1 MRFKVLAIFVLSI
14 ILIPLLSFS
23 AFGQDNLN
31 YIVLKGGIYAPT
43 GDLERLNFSVG
54 FDGEVAY
61 GRYLNS
67 AFALEV
73 GAGYFETDGD
83 VSVIPATLNAKG
95 FITTPDME
103 IFGEVGVGAY
113 FAEFDGI
120 LNTVNFGNITIDD
133 SDTVFGIDVGL
144 GARYNFAKNVFF
156 GVEGKLIMTAD
167 AKFEGTASGTPRTVE
182 SNLNGFLVTA
192 NLGFRF

>member
-43 GDLERLNFSVG
+43 GDLDRLNFGVG
-54 FDGEVAY
+54 FNGEVAY

-67 AFALEV
+67 VFALEV

-95 FITTPDME
+95 FITTPDVE

-133 SDTVFGIDVGL
+133 NDTVFGIDVGL